1 MITKV
6 KRLILKASV
15 ILMFS
20 TTLTPCAPIHA
31 RAKIKLSRSK
41 RTYDTYGSHFWD
53 KIKLK
58 NAPSGA
64 KIRWKSS
71 SSSVIK
77 LADKFSCGTWYRVL
91 KPGKAT
97 ITALYKGKKYSCSIT
112 VRKKAA
118 DPTTAPTPM
127 KTPDI
132 DDVPQST
139 PKTDICLH
147 ATDVTIYYCPDY
159 AVPYAHD
166 TSHPSQ
172 FQFELVGTDKQPVWK
187 VKYDDP
193 SVVGKLIISKSGLL
207 KISDIGSP
215 DATATVTAT
224 LDDKVLSAKV
234 TIVDEARVLYDKK
247 IDEFF
252 SRCITED
259 MTDVEKVEAVARY
272 IEHEYDYELYQ
283 PDWKRMIITGGGDCM
298 ASRIGVSELC
308 KKMGFKTYV
317 VGGERLHGRTMVRI
331 GDDIYMTVTG
341 FREAK
346 PRTYWVYKIND
357 EELASLIE
365 EFPACKYYLGIS

>member
-1 MITKV
+1 MTTKA

-97 ITALYKGKKYSCSIT
+97 ITALYKGKKYSCRIT
-112 VRKKAA
+112 VKKNSEDPKVTPVPTQTPGQEEATPSPKA
-118 DPTTAPTPM
+118 DVRLNE
-127 KTPDI
+127 K
-132 DDVPQST
+132 
-139 PKTDICLH
+139 
-147 ATDVTIYYCPDY
+147 DVTIYYCPEY

-166 TSHPSQ
+166 ASHPTQ
-172 FQFELVGTDKQPVWK
+172 FQFELTGTDEQPVWK
-187 VKYDDP
+187 VAYDEP
-193 SVVGKLIISKSGLL
+193 NVSGKLIISKSGLL
-207 KISDIGSP
+207 TVSDIGSP

-224 LDDKVLSAKV
+224 LDDRVLSAKV
-234 TIVDEARVLYDKK
+234 TVVDEARVLYDKK

-252 SRCITED
+252 SRCISDD

-308 KKMGFKTYV
+308 KKMGFKTYI

-357 EELASLIE
+357 EELASLE
-365 EFPACKYYLGIS
+365 TEFPSCKYYLFE

>member
-1 MITKV
+1 MTTKA

-20 TTLTPCAPIHA
+20 ATISPCVPIQA
-31 RAKIKLSRSK
+31 SSKVQLSRTN
-41 RTYDTYGSHFWD
+41 RTYDNYGTHFWD

-58 NAPSGA
+58 NVSSGA

-71 SSSVIK
+71 SPSVIK
-77 LADKFSCGTWYRVL
+77 LANKFSCGTWYRVL

-97 ITALYKGKKYSCSIT
+97 ITALYKGKKYSCRIT
-112 VRKKAA
+112 VRKKAT
-118 DPTTAPTPM
+118 DQTTAPTPT
-127 KTPDI
+127 KTPDKVDI
-132 DDVPQST
+132 PQNT
-139 PKTDICLH
+139 PNADISLN
-147 ATDVTIYYCPDY
+147 ATDVTVYYCPDY

-166 TSHPSQ
+166 ASHSSQ
-172 FQFELVGTDKQPVWK
+172 FQFKMVGTDEQPIWK
-187 VKYDDP
+187 VEYDDP
-193 SVVGKLIISKSGLL
+193 NVVGKLIITKSGLL
-207 KISDIGSP
+207 TISDIGSP

-234 TIVDEARVLYDKK
+234 TVVDEARVLYDKK
-247 IDEFF
+247 IDVFF
-252 SRCITED
+252 SRCITDD
-259 MTDVEKVEAVARY
+259 MTDIEKIEAVARY

-283 PDWKRMIITGGGDCM
+283 PDWKHMIITGGGDCM

-357 EELASLIE
+357 EELAALIE

>member
-1 MITKV
+1 MTTKV

-97 ITALYKGKKYSCSIT
+97 ITALYKGKKYSCRISVKKKPEDPKVT
-112 VRKKAA
+112 PVPTQTPEQEEATPSPKADVRLNEK
-118 DPTTAPTPM
+118 
-127 KTPDI
+127 
-132 DDVPQST
+132 
-139 PKTDICLH
+139 
-147 ATDVTIYYCPDY
+147 DVTIYYCPEY
-159 AVPYAHD
+159 AVPYTHD
-166 TSHPSQ
+166 ASHPTQ
-172 FQFELVGTDKQPVWK
+172 FQFELTGTDEQPVWK
-187 VKYDDP
+187 VVYDEP
-193 SVVGKLIISKSGLL
+193 NVSGKLMISKSGLL
-207 KISDIGSP
+207 TISDIGSP

-224 LDDKVLSAKV
+224 LDDRVLSAKV
-234 TIVDEARVLYDKK
+234 TVVDEARVLYDKK
-247 IDEFF
+247 IDGFF
-252 SRCITED
+252 SRCISDD

-283 PDWKRMIITGGGDCM
+283 PDWRRMIITGGGDCM

-331 GDDIYMTVTG
+331 GNDVYMTVTG